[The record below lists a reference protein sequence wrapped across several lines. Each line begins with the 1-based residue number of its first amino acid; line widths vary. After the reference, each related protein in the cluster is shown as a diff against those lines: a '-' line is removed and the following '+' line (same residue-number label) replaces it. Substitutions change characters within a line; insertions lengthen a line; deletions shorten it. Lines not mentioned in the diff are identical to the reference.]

1 MKTLKDLFQLSDK
14 ASKNL
19 EKGILAVTLT
29 NIVTLLSVV
38 VVVNI
43 FSEILRPLENEEISW
58 NKMWLM
64 LGLGVV
70 LAIINYFAA
79 RNDYRKTYVS
89 CYTAAEDSR
98 LRIAETVRK
107 FPMSIFNSK
116 SLAEFTTNIMG
127 DCASIEHSLSHI
139 VPPLI
144 ADAISAT
151 IVCICLIFFDWR
163 MALSI
168 FCTLP
173 ISFLIIYFGKKLQKK
188 LSTKQLGDK
197 LKASEK
203 IQEYLEGIK
212 LIKSCNLAGTKSV
225 ELEKALRNLKDSS
238 INLEMK
244 SGVVISVAQF
254 IIQAGIGITV
264 FVGTNLFTGGDIK
277 LLPLLLSLVVVC
289 RVYGPILSILT
300 LLPMLEHTLVSTRRI
315 KELLQVKTMEG
326 EDSLPESCDIEL
338 ENVTFAYEKT
348 NVINN
353 LSLKIPE
360 GKVTALVGPSGSGKS
375 TLTKLIARFWD
386 VDEGKIK
393 IGGKDI
399 KNIEPEN
406 LMSLFSIVFQNVT
419 LFNDTVLNNIR
430 IGNVNA
436 SDEEVL
442 RAAKLAQCDEFIQK
456 MPEGYNTVLGENGNT
471 LSGGERQRISIARA
485 ILKDAPI
492 ILLDEATAA
501 LDPENEI
508 HIQAAISS
516 LVANKT
522 VIVIA
527 HKLSTIVDVDNI
539 LVLDKGE
546 LAESGTHQQLI
557 LRNGLYARLYNL
569 QEDSKKWKIA

>member
-1 MKTLKDLFQLSDK
+1 M
-14 ASKNL
+14 
-19 EKGILAVTLT
+19 AV
-29 NIVTLLSVV
+29 
-38 VVVNI
+38 
-43 FSEILRPLENEEISW
+43 
-58 NKMWLM
+58 
-64 LGLGVV
+64 
-70 LAIINYFAA
+70 
-79 RNDYRKTYVS
+79 
-89 CYTAAEDSR
+89 
-98 LRIAETVRK
+98 
-107 FPMSIFNSK
+107 
-116 SLAEFTTNIMG
+116 
-127 DCASIEHSLSHI
+127 
-139 VPPLI
+139 
-144 ADAISAT
+144 
-151 IVCICLIFFDWR
+151 
-163 MALSI
+163 SI

-173 ISFLIIYFGKKLQKK
+173 ISFLIILANKKLQKK
-188 LSTKQLGDK
+188 LSQRQLTDK

-212 LIKSCNLAGTKSV
+212 LIKSYNLAGNKSV
-225 ELEKALRNLKDSS
+225 ELEKALRSLKDSS

-244 SGVVISVAQF
+244 TGVVISVAQF
-254 IIQAGIGITV
+254 VLQAGIGITV
-264 FVGTNLFTGGDIK
+264 FVGTNLFTGGSIA
-277 LLPLLLSLVVVC
+277 LLPMLLSLVVVC

-315 KELLQVKTMEG
+315 KELLAIKPMTG
-326 EDSLPESCDIEL
+326 EETLPDAYDISL

-348 NVINN
+348 KVINN
-353 LSLKIPE
+353 LSLEIPE

-386 VDEGKIK
+386 VDAGRIC

-399 KNIEPEN
+399 KNIDPEN
-406 LMSLFSIVFQNVT
+406 LMSLFSIVFQDVT

-436 SDEEVL
+436 SDEEVM

-516 LVANKT
+516 LVEGKT

-546 LAESGTHQQLI
+546 LAESGTHTQLL